1 MAEKN
6 ERRGGAH
13 VKRPEDASR
22 EEQRARTTAQKR
34 RETAQRSRQA
44 DAPRHAQAEAPRH
57 ARSERPERSRPA
69 ENAQGESREEQRA
82 RLAAQKRREAAERAA
97 EQEER
102 EAERAWRARVR
113 RKKRKLLMKR
123 LRTVAIVLLI
133 LVLLTVG
140 GLVYLGLRVSESD
153 TNLPNVVLNGI
164 EVGGLTESET
174 LAALNA
180 AGWDEDAAVPMTV
193 TLPFDVTYTL
203 DRRTAGVALTADTA
217 AAAAYRY
224 GHSKDVYENLMRY
237 LSSFFNTTDVALEY
251 PLLDEAYV
259 RAETEKAVAEF
270 NEKVAGSSAPEV
282 DLENA
287 VIRCVK
293 GAGELHVNTDA
304 IVQGVSRALLNDE
317 RSYTYEGIEGTLT
330 MPDYDALYTEL
341 NVEPKDAYFKDDGS
355 FEVVDDIVGCTFDVA
370 AAKDTWMQAGLM
382 ETVEIPLT
390 ITEPAV
396 TGESLRSLL
405 FRDMLGYQ
413 TTVFASSGENRINNI
428 KLAVSKINGVVL
440 MPGETFSYN
449 ETLGQRTKEAGF
461 LEAGAYSSG
470 QVVQEIG
477 GGICQVSSTLY
488 CATLFANLET
498 VSRTAHY
505 FRVDYLPIAYDATVS
520 WPNPDFK
527 FRNNRDYPIKIVA
540 YTTNDSDLTVE
551 IWGTDVDGSYVELT
565 NETWV
570 VTDPTYTGV
579 ITGWLARATR
589 HVYDANGN
597 EIATILEPYGNY
609 NKHPEDIQWP
619 AEYYAAQ
626 SGDATVITE

>member
-34 RETAQRSRQA
+34 RETAQ
-44 DAPRHAQAEAPRH
+44 
-57 ARSERPERSRPA
+57 RSRPA

-123 LRTVAIVLLI
+123 LRTVAIVLLVI
-133 LVLLTVG
+133 AVLTVG

>member
-1 MAEKN
+1 MTEKN

-13 VKRPEDASR
+13 VKRPEEASR
-22 EEQRARTTAQKR
+22 EEQRARNTAEKR
-34 RETAQRSRQA
+34 RSREA
-44 DAPRHAQAEAPRH
+44 DAPRREPPERPRH
-57 ARSERPERSRPA
+57 SRPTEA
-69 ENAQGESREEQRA
+69 AQDRNAAREEQRA
-82 RLAAQKRREAAERAA
+82 RLAAQKRKEAAERAA